1 MKYVIA
7 MMAMM
12 LAFVSGCGIWGGYA
26 PGFPGY
32 VPPAAYGATGFGGY
46 GGGYFVPPPPPE
58 GLAFVEGHGYP
69 NQWRDAHLVR
79 VVNNTDW
86 YVRVR
91 MDGRDLAFSDFGAD
105 LPLLPPR
112 VEGQFYASLGQTD
125 LRSGCETHHFEF
137 EAYLAPNF
145 DRPVVRSDRE
155 REFCVGW
162 EEQRINIG
170 SPF

>member
-7 MMAMM
+7 MMLVFAS
-12 LAFVSGCGIWGGYA
+12 LGCGIWGGYA
-26 PGFPGY
+26 PGFSGY
-32 VPPAAYGATGFGGY
+32 VPPAAYGTGGYSGGY
-46 GGGYFVPPPPPE
+46 GGRYFIPPPPPE
-58 GLAFVEGHGYP
+58 GVAFVEGHGYP
-69 NQWRDAHLVR
+69 NVWRDSHLVR
-79 VVNNTDW
+79 VPNNTGW

-91 MDGRDLAFSDFGAD
+91 MDGVDLVFADFGTG
-105 LPLLPPR
+105 LPLLPPHT
-112 VEGQFYASLGQTD
+112 EGQFYAPLDQTD

-145 DRPVVRSDRE
+145 ERPVVRSDRE

-162 EEQRINIG
+162 ESQEVNIG